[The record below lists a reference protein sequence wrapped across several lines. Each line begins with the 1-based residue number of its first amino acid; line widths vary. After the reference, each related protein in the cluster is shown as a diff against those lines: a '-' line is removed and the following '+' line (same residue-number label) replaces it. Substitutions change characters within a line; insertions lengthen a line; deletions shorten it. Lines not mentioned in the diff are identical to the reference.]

1 MVWIAGIF
9 GKKQTIQPVAIDDVN
24 FKNEVLNAKIPVL
37 LDIWSDG
44 CAPCKQLE
52 PVIFDLAKKY
62 NGKIKVTELNPK
74 RGPKT
79 TGMLGVRGT
88 PTVIYFVD
96 GKEVERIVGFRS
108 SLYHS
113 ELIEQE
119 LLDSV
124 HANKT
129 KTP

>member
-1 MVWIAGIF
+1 MMGWIDEIF
-9 GKKQTIQPVAIDDVN
+9 GKKLTVQPVAIDDFN
-24 FKNEVLNAKIPVL
+24 FSSEVLNAPIPVL

-62 NGKIKVTELNPK
+62 QGKIKVAELNPK
-74 RGPKT
+74 RAPKT

-113 ELIEQE
+113 ELIEDE
-119 LLDSV
+119 LLAS
-124 HANKT
+124 ARRAE
-129 KTP
+129 